1 MQNLFLVG
9 VGNVFAYKNGQLVL
23 TSKTE
28 LNTGIEV
35 GTGNTEIRGGE
46 GNQLLYIYYHTG
58 TFAVTLEDTQWM
70 LDYLA
75 YNTGADIAVGGDFI
89 MEETLVVTSG
99 NTVTA
104 SETPLEV
111 DGSTA
116 YARVELNGTVT
127 HCVCTGK
134 SIDVSAVPGVA
145 TDDEVCVTYLYHDGD
160 GKHIEIPANIVP
172 DQLHFFIK
180 ANLATNKEGSGVIG
194 QAIIEVPVGQ
204 LSGAQTISMT
214 ADGYSTTPLTVNAL
228 AYRDTTAGCAGGAYY
243 AKISQLISGEHWYDG
258 VSQLA
263 IEGGD
268 FTLANGKSKKLRV
281 WAIANGKSFL
291 CDNSQLTFTSGT
303 AGVATA
309 DATGTITAKAA
320 SGTSVVTVK
329 VTDKAALAVTC
340 TVTASAS

>member
-35 GTGNTEIRGGE
+35 GMSNTDIRGGE

-58 TFAVTLEDTQWM
+58 TFTLTLEDTQWM

-75 YNTGADIAVGGDFI
+75 YNTGADLSVGGDFI
-89 MEETLVVTSG
+89 LEESLTVAAG

-104 SETPLEV
+104 SKTPLAV
-111 DGSTA
+111 DGTTA
-116 YARVELNGTVT
+116 YARVEYNNTIT
-127 HCVCTGK
+127 HCVCTST
-134 SIDVSAVPGVA
+134 SIDVSAVPGIAQGAV
-145 TDDEVCVTYLYHDGD
+145 VCVTYLYNDGD
-160 GKHIEIPANIVP
+160 GKHIEIPTNIVP

-180 ANLATNKEGSGVIG
+180 ANLATNKEGSGIIG
-194 QAIIEVPVGQ
+194 QAVVEVPVGQ

-228 AYRDTTAGCAGGAYY
+228 AYRDTTAGCAAGAYY
-243 AKISQLISGEHWYDG
+243 AKISQLITGEHWYDG

-268 FTLANGKSKKLRV
+268 FSLKNGTSKTLRV
-281 WAIANGKSFL
+281 WAIANGRSFL

-303 AGVATA
+303 QGTATVDTKGVVTA
-309 DATGTITAKAA
+309 KTATGTSLLTAKI
-320 SGTSVVTVK
+320 
-329 VTDKAALAVTC
+329 TDKTAIAVTC
-340 TVTASAS
+340 TVTATA